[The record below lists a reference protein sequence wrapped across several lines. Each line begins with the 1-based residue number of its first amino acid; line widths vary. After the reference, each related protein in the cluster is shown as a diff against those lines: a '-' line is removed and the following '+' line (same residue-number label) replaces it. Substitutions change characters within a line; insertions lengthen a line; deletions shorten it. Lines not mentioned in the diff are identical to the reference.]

1 MYQIPNWSSYQS
13 YKDRKPSWL
22 RLHVQLIDNYEFQ
35 QLSDYS
41 QALLPQLW
49 ILASEH
55 DDPRSGIIKYDLDRI
70 VFRLRKE
77 KRKIQAALDE
87 LEKQLFIIKLQNCN
101 DSVTPE
107 TYSNIEKTETDYR
120 AGFGIFYHAYPKK
133 VAPKD
138 AEKAYKIAI
147 RGVSHDSI
155 MAGLEKYK
163 QSVAATERKYI
174 QAPAAWLNK
183 GRWADDYGTPQSSI
197 PDWIRAQR

>member
-55 DDPRSGIIKYDLDRI
+55 DDPTSGIIKYDLERI
-70 VFRLRKE
+70 VFRLRKD
-77 KRKIQAALDE
+77 KRKILAALDE
-87 LEKQLFIIKLQNCN
+87 LEKQSFINKLQNRN

-107 TYSNIEKTETDYR
+107 TEKRQRREETED
-120 AGFGIFYHAYPKK
+120 ADLFPEFYKSFPKK

-138 AEKAYKIAI
+138 AEVAYRRALRSADHKTIMV
-147 RGVSHDSI
+147 GV
-155 MAGLEKYK
+155 ERYK
-163 QSVAATERKYI
+163 KSVSATEKRFI

-183 GRWADDYGTPQSSI
+183 GRWMDEYEGSKPSSI
-197 PDWIRAQR
+197 YSGVLV

>member
-70 VFRLRKE
+70 VFRLRKD

-87 LEKQLFIIKLQNCN
+87 LEKQSFINKLQNCN

-107 TYSNIEKTETDYR
+107 TYSDIDKTETDYR
-120 AGFGIFYHAYPKK
+120 VGFGIFYDAYPKK

-138 AEKAYKIAI
+138 AEKAYQRAI
-147 RGVSHDSI
+147 KTTDHVVI
-155 MAGLEKYK
+155 MAGLLKYK
-163 QSVAATERKYI
+163 ASVVNTERQYI

-183 GRWADDYGTPQSSI
+183 GRWADEYSSAKKKG
-197 PDWIRAQR
+197 PALC